1 MALLARDA
9 SAETWL
15 RDLLEAAPRAG
26 ILEDDVRR
34 DPGRLLPE
42 LARPRDYLDRVL
54 GRTLVLPR
62 CFEHSA
68 PPSRAFLRW
77 MIENPQ
83 RMRWPERKPG
93 VRVTYGAESQRLR
106 EALVDGRSEERAQVQ
121 AQALDEL
128 ARRGPEGSRRRWWA
142 FEGHTEVDCWLE
154 TERLLLFVEGKR
166 TEPLSAS
173 THWYPEPNQ
182 LVRNLEVVG
191 ELARGRAAAV
201 LLVSEEPVA
210 ELTEATLAAS
220 TPHVDVLAREQLRR
234 RCLGQTTWAELCRR
248 LGMDFA
254 RLPRTIADVD

>member
-1 MALLARDA
+1 MRDA
-9 SAETWL
+9 SGQTWL
-15 RDLLEAAPRAG
+15 PDLLEAAPRADT
-26 ILEDDVRR
+26 LTDDVRR

-42 LARPRDYLDRVL
+42 LAQPRHYLDRVL
-54 GRTLVLPR
+54 RRTLALPR

-93 VRVTYGAESQRLR
+93 VPLTFGAESQRLR
-106 EALVDGRSEERAQVQ
+106 DALVDGSPEERAQVQ
-121 AQALDEL
+121 AQALAEL
-128 ARRGPEGSRRRWWA
+128 DRCGPDGSRRRWWA

-173 THWYPEPNQ
+173 THWYPERNQ

-201 LLVSEEPVA
+201 LLVSEQPAA

-220 TPHVDVLAREQLRR
+220 TPHLDVLAREQLRR
-234 RCLGQTTWAELCRR
+234 RYLGQTTWAELCRR
-248 LGMDFA
+248 LGVDFA